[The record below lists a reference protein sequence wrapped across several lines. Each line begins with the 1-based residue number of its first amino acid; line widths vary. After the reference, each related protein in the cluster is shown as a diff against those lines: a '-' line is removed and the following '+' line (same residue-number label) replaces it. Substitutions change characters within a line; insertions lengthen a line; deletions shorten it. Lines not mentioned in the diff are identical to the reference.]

1 MDSHTA
7 GIAVSNMASQLALTS
22 MSKISLLSGRLKTVR
37 HAKYRDGMVELRI
50 TNTFLSKC
58 YRLSAKTTTS
68 ANSGRFLQIRLH
80 VERNLP
86 VARHTTVDLESPGQS
101 IAHHLEVSAQDLL
114 QSRSSYHSNLF
125 LNIYT
130 RAQEALIFSD
140 FFIPHHLLSSLIR

>member
-1 MDSHTA
+1 MKQYYVRSR
-7 GIAVSNMASQLALTS
+7 IRIENVKN
-22 MSKISLLSGRLKTVR
+22 IITVGS
-37 HAKYRDGMVELRI
+37 AEDCQACKYRDGMVELRI

-68 ANSGRFLQIRLH
+68 ANFGRFLQKRMN

-101 IAHHLEVSAQDLL
+101 IAHHQEVSAQDLL
-114 QSRSSYHSNLF
+114 SRSIYHSNLF

-140 FFIPHHLLSSLIR
+140 VFIPHHLLSSLIR